1 MSTTPSYTDDFNR
14 LYAQI
19 NKVNE
24 DFLKSQ
30 CLQTSDIQA
39 SEERKSLADEN
50 RQHRNVQHI
59 LDSIDR
65 TGSVNLTATERNG
78 SAILTSTERNGSAN
92 IAATQKLGTDLGI
105 QAERLQNETALSFG
119 QIGESVHH
127 VEIAGVKHTGD
138 ILREINKSENV
149 LGRQAGDYFA
159 KSQQD
164 LVRVENSLG
173 RLADSHFS
181 SLQNQASVNS
191 GKLAYDIAKVEAKLE
206 LQAANNTAAIQL
218 ETLKSKGDIMDKMAD
233 CCCEIKERVDASG
246 SSIKDLIRST
256 DSERLRDALQ
266 AAETRNLVN
275 ESRRCNNWWF
285 PPPPGPFPFPPP
297 GGPQ

>member
-1 MSTTPSYTDDFNR
+1 MYTDDFNR
-14 LYAQI
+14 LYSQI

-24 DFLKSQ
+24 DLLKSGFER
-30 CLQTSDIQA
+30 TSEILSSQ
-39 SEERKSLADEN
+39 ERISFADEN
-50 RQHRNVQHI
+50 RQHRNAQHI
-59 LDSIDR
+59 IDVIN
-65 TGSVNLTATERNG
+65 TNGSANLTATERNG
-78 SAILTSTERNGSAN
+78 SANL
-92 IAATQKLGTDLGI
+92 AATQKATSDLGI
-105 QAERLQNETALSFG
+105 QAERLQNETATFFGELSDK
-119 QIGESVHH
+119 VHH
-127 VEIAGVKHTGD
+127 VELGGTKNTA
-138 ILREINKSENV
+138 EIVVAVNKAENV

-218 ETLKSKGDIMDKMAD
+218 EALKSKGDIMDKMAD
-233 CCCEIKERVDASG
+233 CCCEIKERVEASG
-246 SSIKDLIRST
+246 CSIKDLIRAT
-256 DSERLRDALQ
+256 DSDRLRDALQ

-285 PPPPGPFPFPPP
+285 PPPPGPFPFPPQ
-297 GGPQ
+297 GPQ

>member
-14 LYAQI
+14 LYSQI

-24 DFLKSQ
+24 DLLKSGFER
-30 CLQTSDIQA
+30 TSELLSSQ
-39 SEERKSLADEN
+39 ERISFADEN
-50 RQHRNVQHI
+50 RQHRNAQHI
-59 LDSIDR
+59 IDVINSN
-65 TGSVNLTATERNG
+65 GAANLTATERNG
-78 SAILTSTERNGSAN
+78 SANLT
-92 IAATQKLGTDLGI
+92 ATQKTAADLGI
-105 QAERLQNETALSFG
+105 QAERLQNETAVSFG
-119 QIGESVHH
+119 QVTEAIHH
-127 VEIAGVKHTGD
+127 VEIGGTKHTGD
-138 ILREINKSENV
+138 ILREINKSEHV
-149 LGRQAGDYFA
+149 LGRQAGDYYA

-181 SLQNQASVNS
+181 VLQNQASVNS

-218 ETLKSKGDIMDKMAD
+218 EALKSKGDIMDKMAE
-233 CCCEIKERVDASG
+233 CCCEIKERVEASG
-246 SSIKDLIRST
+246 CSIKDLIRSS
-256 DSERLRDALQ
+256 DNDRLRDALQ

-285 PPPPGPFPFPPP
+285 PPPPGPFPFPPS

>member
-1 MSTTPSYTDDFNR
+1 MSTTPMYTDDFNR
-14 LYAQI
+14 LYSQI

-24 DFLKSQ
+24 DLLKSGFER
-30 CLQTSDIQA
+30 TSEILSSQ
-39 SEERKSLADEN
+39 ERISFADEN
-50 RQHRNVQHI
+50 RQHRNAQHI
-59 LDSIDR
+59 IDV
-65 TGSVNLTATERNG
+65 VNTNG
-78 SAILTSTERNGSAN
+78 AANLTSTERNGSAN
-92 IAATQKLGTDLGI
+92 LAATQKASSDLGI
-105 QAERLQNETALSFG
+105 QAERLQNETATYFG
-119 QIGESVHH
+119 QLTEAVHH
-127 VEIAGVKHTGD
+127 VEIGNAKNTA
-138 ILREINKSENV
+138 EIITAVNKAENV

-218 ETLKSKGDIMDKMAD
+218 EALKSKGDIMDKMAE

-246 SSIKDLIRST
+246 CSIKDLIRST
-256 DSERLRDALQ
+256 DNDRLRDALQ

-275 ESRRCNNWWF
+275 ESRRHHNWWF
-285 PPPPGPFPFPPP
+285 PPTPGPFPFPPS
-297 GGPQ
+297 GPQ